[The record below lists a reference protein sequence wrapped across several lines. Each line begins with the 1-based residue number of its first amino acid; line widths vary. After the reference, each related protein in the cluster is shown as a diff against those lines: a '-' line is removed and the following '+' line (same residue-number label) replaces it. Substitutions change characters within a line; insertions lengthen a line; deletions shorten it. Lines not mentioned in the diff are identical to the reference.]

1 MPYVLAIDEGTTG
14 VRAMLFD
21 QRSALAGSAYEEI
34 GAAFPRP
41 GWMEQDPLAIWEATR
56 RVVGA
61 ALRAARLTPAD
72 IAAIGIA
79 TQRAT
84 TVVWE
89 RRSGTPL
96 YAAISWQDS
105 RTAERVAELLSQGIF
120 TNSMASATKLEWILH
135 ECGGRERAAAGELC
149 FGTIDSW
156 LVWQLSGG
164 RVHVT
169 DHSNASCTGLY
180 DFLGGGWDT
189 AVIDRIGLPTGV
201 FPTIAP
207 SSHRYGETDARV
219 FGRAVPLAGI
229 AGDQQA
235 AMFGELGVECGAV
248 KITFGTSAMLDVN
261 TGEFPV
267 LSQHGAYPLIL
278 WGLGS
283 ERRCCL
289 EGTVMTAGAAVQWL
303 RDGLGVIASPA
314 ECGALA
320 ASVPDSGGVWAV
332 PALQGLGTPYMDPG
346 GRAVIGGVSRGT
358 GRAHIARAV
367 LEGIAYRTR
376 EALEVLLSD
385 AQAARPE
392 RLRVD
397 GGMAANDV
405 FLQCLADA
413 LGSPVE
419 RPETVQATALGVAY
433 LAGMGV
439 GVWDG
444 IDDVRHAWRSGGVF
458 TPRLSADEREA
469 RFAGWQQIIST
480 ARLGPWP

>member
-1 MPYVLAIDEGTTG
+1 MSYVLAIDEGTTG

-21 QRSALAGSAYEEI
+21 RHSVLAGSAYEEI
-34 GAAFPRP
+34 GARFPRP
-41 GWMEQDPLAIWEATR
+41 GWMEQDPVAIWQATR
-56 RVVGA
+56 RVVQAALGA
-61 ALRAARLTPAD
+61 ARQTLADVAAV
-72 IAAIGIA
+72 GIA
-79 TQRAT
+79 SQRAT
-84 TVVWE
+84 TIVWE
-89 RRSGTPL
+89 RQSGTPI
-96 YAAISWQDS
+96 YPAISWQDS
-105 RTAERVAELLSQGIF
+105 RTIERVAELLGQGVY
-120 TNSMASATKLEWILH
+120 TNSMASATKIEWVLR
-135 ECGGRERAAAGELC
+135 ECGAQARAAAGELC

-164 RVHVT
+164 RLHLT

-180 DFLGGGWDT
+180 DFIAGDWDR
-189 AVIDRIGLPTGV
+189 AVVERIGIPPAVLPAIV
-201 FPTIAP
+201 P

-219 FGRAVPLAGI
+219 CGHAVPLAGI

-235 AMFGELGVECGAV
+235 AMFGELGVERGAV
-248 KITFGTSAMLDVN
+248 KVTFGTSGMVDVN

-283 ERRCCL
+283 QRCCCL

-303 RDGLGVIASPA
+303 RDGLGMIASPA

-332 PALQGLGTPYMDPG
+332 PALQGLGTPYMDAG

-358 GRAHIARAV
+358 GRAHIARAMLDGV
-367 LEGIAYRTR
+367 AYRTR
-376 EALEVLLSD
+376 EALDVLLRD
-385 AQAARPE
+385 AQATRPE
-392 RLRVD
+392 CLRVD
-397 GGMAANDV
+397 GGMASNDV

-413 LGSPVE
+413 LGFPVE

-444 IDDVRHAWRSGGVF
+444 VDDVRHAWRSGGVF
-458 TPRLSADEREA
+458 APRISADERES
-469 RFAGWQQIIST
+469 RFTAWQQVVAA
-480 ARLGPWP
+480 ARLGAWP